1 MRGYEIKVT
10 RGTLARTEN
19 TAETKEEAI
28 AKADEILRKN
38 VTVNTVQVVENGYKV
53 VYTNKKKLERYNTR
67 IYRNNY
73 IKLY

>member
-1 MRGYEIKVT
+1 MRGYEVKVT
-10 RGTLARTEN
+10 RGTLTRTEN

-53 VYTNKKKLERYNTR
+53 VYTNKRKLERYNTR
-67 IYRNNY
+67 VYRNHY

>member
-1 MRGYEIKVT
+1 MRGYEVKVT
-10 RGTLARTEN
+10 RGTLTRTEN

-53 VYTNKKKLERYNTR
+53 VYTNKRKLEGYNTR
-67 IYRNNY
+67 VYRNHY